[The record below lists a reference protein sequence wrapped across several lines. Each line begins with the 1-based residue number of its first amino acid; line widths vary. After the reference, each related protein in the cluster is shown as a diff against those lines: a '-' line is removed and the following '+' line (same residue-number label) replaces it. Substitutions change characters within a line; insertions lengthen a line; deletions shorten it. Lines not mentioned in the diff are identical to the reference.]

1 MAPRGATR
9 RNAAQHGSVELPAT
23 ISRKVRY
30 DPAPPQSTAAR
41 RGVAWRVARTC
52 CPLPQHSALH
62 CNALYAAWAGARGMG
77 QRTLLDLPPRA
88 DDGEAEVADL

>member
-9 RNAAQHGSVELPAT
+9 RNTVQHGSVELPAT
-23 ISRKVRY
+23 ISRKERY
-30 DPAPPQSTAAR
+30 DPALPQSTAAR
-41 RGVAWRVARTC
+41 RGVACGAHVLSFVATQRA
-52 CPLPQHSALH
+52 ALQ
-62 CNALYAAWAGARGMG
+62 CIVRGMG